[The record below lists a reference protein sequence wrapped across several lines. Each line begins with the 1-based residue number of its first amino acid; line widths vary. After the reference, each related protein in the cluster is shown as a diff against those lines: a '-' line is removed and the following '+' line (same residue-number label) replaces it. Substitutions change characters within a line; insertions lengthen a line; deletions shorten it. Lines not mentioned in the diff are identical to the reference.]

1 MRPPASLTA
10 SLRVAAS
17 QRLRSV
23 PKYPVLHRPCRNNAY
38 PNTAIGTSKLIGR
51 HSSLSYYSSC
61 KTFMTSITEAL
72 RTIHSVATSAITPGH
87 VETITPGS
95 TLPSVTVKEDA
106 ADKPA
111 PFEFPAGKHIIVG
124 VPGAFTGT
132 CHAQIPG
139 YISQFDAF
147 KAKGVEQIAV
157 VAVNDVFVLKA
168 WKENLAP
175 GGTPVRFISD
185 DSGAFSTA
193 LGLLFDATPVLGG
206 VRSKRYVI
214 VANGNKVETVAIEEV
229 PSQLTVTDAKTIL
242 AQLG

>member
-1 MRPPASLTA
+1 
-10 SLRVAAS
+10 
-17 QRLRSV
+17 
-23 PKYPVLHRPCRNNAY
+23 
-38 PNTAIGTSKLIGR
+38 
-51 HSSLSYYSSC
+51 
-61 KTFMTSITEAL
+61 MTSSISEAL
-72 RTIHSVATSAITPGH
+72 RAIHSVATSAITPGH

-95 TLPSVTVKEDA
+95 TLPTVPVKEDA

-111 PFEFPAGKHIIVG
+111 PFQFPAGKHIIVG

-139 YISQFDAF
+139 YIKSFDAF

-175 GGTPVRFISD
+175 EGTPVRFISD

-193 LGLLFDATPVLGG
+193 LGLLFDASPLLGSP
-206 VRSKRYVI
+206 RSKRFVI
-214 VANGNKVETVAIEEV
+214 VANGDQVETIAVEEI

>member
-1 MRPPASLTA
+1 MLFRPLSRSL
-10 SLRVAAS
+10 LYRNP
-17 QRLRSV
+17 RLTTIQMSSISE
-23 PKYPVLHRPCRNNAY
+23 
-38 PNTAIGTSKLIGR
+38 AIR
-51 HSSLSYYSSC
+51 
-61 KTFMTSITEAL
+61 AV
-72 RTIHSVATSAITPGH
+72 HSVASSVGHINVDAIQ
-87 VETITPGS
+87 PGS
-95 TLPSVTVKEDA
+95 TLPAVPVKEDA

-111 PFEFPAGKHIIVG
+111 PFAFPNGKHIIVG

-132 CHAQIPG
+132 CHAQVPG

-147 KAKGVEQIAV
+147 KAKGIEQISI

-185 DSGAFSTA
+185 DASAFSSA
-193 LGLLFDATPVLGG
+193 LGLTFDASPLLGN

-214 VANGNKVETVAIEEV
+214 VANGDKVETVAVEQV

-242 AQLG
+242 AQLA